1 MIVEIDFNS
10 EEALYIQLIN
20 QIIIGIATDQIRE
33 GDTLPSVRQLADN
46 IGINMHTVNK
56 AYSVLKQ
63 EGFLRVDRRRG
74 AVIALDTDK
83 MRTISEMRRDL
94 SVILARGVCKN
105 VSRIDVDGEFS
116 GFGSRRHLFRRS
128 FELRGR
134 GRFRLERLFLRK
146 LMIDGGAFQ
155 RRFFCFLGLL
165 KKGRLF
171 LFGSSLRGCGANL
184 PFQGIPFKDPG
195 RGLFRRGLGWRRR
208 FLPLLLFLQKLL

>member
-105 VSRIDVDGEFS
+105 VSREEVHNLVDS
-116 GFGSRRHLFRRS
+116 IYDS
-128 FELRGR
+128 FTAE
-134 GRFRLERLFLRK
+134 
-146 LMIDGGAFQ
+146 
-155 RRFFCFLGLL
+155 
-165 KKGRLF
+165 
-171 LFGSSLRGCGANL
+171 
-184 PFQGIPFKDPG
+184 
-195 RGLFRRGLGWRRR
+195 
-208 FLPLLLFLQKLL
+208 

>member
-94 SVILARGVCKN
+94 CVILARGVCKN
-105 VSRIDVDGEFS
+105 VSREEVHNLVDS
-116 GFGSRRHLFRRS
+116 
-128 FELRGR
+128 
-134 GRFRLERLFLRK
+134 
-146 LMIDGGAFQ
+146 IYDAFT
-155 RRFFCFLGLL
+155 
-165 KKGRLF
+165 
-171 LFGSSLRGCGANL
+171 AE
-184 PFQGIPFKDPG
+184 
-195 RGLFRRGLGWRRR
+195 
-208 FLPLLLFLQKLL
+208 

>member
-105 VSRIDVDGEFS
+105 VSRYEVHYLVDS
-116 GFGSRRHLFRRS
+116 
-128 FELRGR
+128 
-134 GRFRLERLFLRK
+134 
-146 LMIDGGAFQ
+146 IYDAFT
-155 RRFFCFLGLL
+155 
-165 KKGRLF
+165 
-171 LFGSSLRGCGANL
+171 AE
-184 PFQGIPFKDPG
+184 
-195 RGLFRRGLGWRRR
+195 
-208 FLPLLLFLQKLL
+208 